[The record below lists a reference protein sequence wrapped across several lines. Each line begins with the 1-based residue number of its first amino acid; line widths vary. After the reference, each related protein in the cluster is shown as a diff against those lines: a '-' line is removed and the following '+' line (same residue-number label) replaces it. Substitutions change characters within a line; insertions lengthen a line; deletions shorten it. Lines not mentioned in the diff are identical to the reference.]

1 MAGIVERMRT
11 LRWWLLV
18 ALALLAVVLLAP
30 NGLLVSWTTANGW
43 VLAAALVVLAA
54 AGAIIGAA
62 IAMSAALDD

>member
-18 ALALLAVVLLAP
+18 ALALLAVVLLEP
-30 NGLLVSWTTANGW
+30 NGLLISWTTASGW
-43 VLAAALVVLAA
+43 VLAAALAVLAA

-62 IAMSAALDD
+62 IAIGAALDD